1 MTEERQAVKTLAEQL
16 VKAMKSVSASTP
28 SRNYTNGTT
37 PSTIRASKIVG
48 LPAAFSSIITGIED
62 AAAGGDAVAQQMLV
76 ALQNIANG
84 NFNTITVDT
93 AMVERLYATFGKFIN
108 MVAENATIG
117 DLDVETI
124 RAGMGVIGLL
134 TLSTADI
141 EQAQIDHLSAEN
153 AFIRY
158 GTGGKLYIDD
168 LAVSNANIVN
178 LAAGTILLNNSSGE
192 LVELYVDATTGN
204 VSTRAVSYDGDDVI
218 KRVQVVDE
226 HGDPVYDEHG
236 NPVYDGTL
244 HGNRIVQNSITT
256 DQLNANEIFA
266 AQGTIMNLIA
276 DNVNATRLFANQG
289 FIPQLETTIIN
300 SASIGNSIDLSAN
313 SSITMLQD
321 SINLFSTNTSRT
333 FVQGSSPF
341 PVHLSDTW
349 FDPVMNEHYVA
360 AGITIPNQQMIFG
373 HDDAGNLSNA
383 YTEDYEFTINSDGE
397 LMVLIENEDL
407 EDIVT
412 ENNIDFS
419 VKEDGY
425 LFASGL
431 WNKIRNV
438 AFSNL
443 EISMKGVIS
452 EVFDSEKGTS
462 RIEQNADRIIA
473 IVSGREAVPYVK
485 TNSIEIKEDLI
496 EIKSSGNVDIK
507 ADNFSVS
514 FNTEGSLPSRSRV
527 DINNNVG
534 IRVSDKYGGYFQA
547 NYNKIGLYDMLDTP
561 RLYMDA
567 NGQAFFNGS
576 LTLGGVR
583 NVDGSLTIRNENGA
597 RILFA
602 NKNGMEIYDATGV
615 TRQFYLD
622 SSTGN
627 ATFAGTLNAA
637 GGTFEGELRS
647 STVTSGAITVG
658 GSSGGQITIKNSS
671 DATTGTW
678 GSSGFTLY
686 DSSGITPQ
694 VYLDGN
700 TGNVIFA
707 GELSAATG
715 TFAGELRSSTV
726 SGGNITVGGSDNG
739 QIVIKNSSNATTGV
753 WGTGGFTL
761 YNSNGTIPQ
770 VYLDGSTG
778 DVIFAGEL
786 SAATGTFTGNIYAL
800 FHATSS
806 ILSQEYE
813 GEISIGED
821 GFVIN
826 SHKIGDQ
833 YHSRYEAYL
842 DGNVLGIDSYSDLT
856 TDTNKQYS
864 RLYSTGSMDLRGG
877 SVAVIINTYSD
888 TDKRMFRLYPNQM
901 YFYDRSGTI
910 WFSVN
915 ENNFYT
921 SATKSRLV
929 RTNDYSDRL
938 LYCYETPSPMFGDVG
953 EGVISPDGQC
963 YIPLDPIF
971 AQTIS
976 TDQYQVFLQRYGEG
990 DCYVSERHG
999 SYFIVAGTPNL
1010 SFGWEIKAKQSDFDQ
1025 LRLERNDEKFS
1036 VPEQTYGEEAASHI
1050 QELYNERTQ
1059 QDTQQYNQESE
1070 E

>member
-1 MTEERQAVKTLAEQL
+1 MTDERQAVKTLAEQL
-16 VKAMKSVSASTP
+16 VKAMKSVSTSTP

-37 PSTIRASKIVG
+37 PSTISASRIVG
-48 LPAAFSSIITGIED
+48 LPAAFSSIINGVEY

-178 LAAGTILLNNSSGE
+178 LAAGTVLINNSNGE
-192 LVELYVDATTGN
+192 LVELYVDATTGD
-204 VSTRAVSYDGDDVI
+204 VSTRAVSYEGDDVI
-218 KRVQVVDE
+218 KRVQMVDE

-256 DQLNANEIFA
+256 DQLNASEIFA
-266 AQGTIMNLIA
+266 AQGTIMEIIA
-276 DNVNATRLFANQG
+276 DNINVTRLFANQG
-289 FIPQLETTIIN
+289 FISELETTIIS
-300 SASIGNSIDLSAN
+300 SANIGDSIDLSAN

-527 DINNNVG
+527 DINNDVG

-583 NVDGSLTIRNENGA
+583 NTDGSLTIRNENGA

-602 NKNGMEIYDATGV
+602 NKDGMEIYDATGN

-627 ATFAGTLNAA
+627 ATFS
-637 GGTFEGELRS
+637 GEL
-647 STVTSGAITVG
+647 
-658 GSSGGQITIKNSS
+658 K
-671 DATTGTW
+671 
-678 GSSGFTLY
+678 
-686 DSSGITPQ
+686 
-694 VYLDGN
+694 
-700 TGNVIFA
+700 
-707 GELSAATG
+707 AASG
-715 TFAGELRSSTV
+715 TFAGELSSSTV
-726 SGGNITVGGSDNG
+726 NSGSITVGGSDYG
-739 QIVIKNSSNATTGV
+739 QIIIKNSSNAVTGT

-770 VYLDGSTG
+770 IYLDGTTG
-778 DVIFAGEL
+778 NVIFAGNLSAACITSGTLSVDKITGLIEKDDWSIDFTNGTMAIGEL
-786 SAATGTFTGNIYAL
+786 AVSQITGSKSLGSNWGINFDTGTLSVGDISAATGTFSDTIQTNYTAMSKMGTEYTGSIKIGHDGFTLRASPTTN
-800 FHATSS
+800 TSS
-806 ILSQEYE
+806 VSEVSL
-813 GEISIGED
+813 
-821 GFVIN
+821 N
-826 SHKIGDQ
+826 SNVMSVDYIGDTS
-833 YHSRYEAYL
+833 HAY
-842 DGNVLGIDSYSDLT
+842 YT
-856 TDTNKQYS
+856 
-864 RLYSTGSMDLRGG
+864 RLYSTGGVTFSGTG
-877 SVAVIINTYSD
+877 SFTGMLDALSSSD
-888 TDKRMFRLYPNQM
+888 ERSVRIYPNQM
-901 YFYDRSGTI
+901 YFRDRSNNA
-910 WFSVN
+910 WFSVT
-915 ENNFYT
+915 ESGFST
-921 SATKSRLV
+921 TVTKSRLV
-929 RTNDYSDRL
+929 KTDNYSDRL
-938 LYCYETPSPMFGDVG
+938 LYCYETPSPLFGDVG

-1036 VPEQTYGEEAASHI
+1036 VPDQTYGEDAAAHI

-1059 QDTQQYNQESE
+1059 QDIQ
-1070 E
+1070 